1 MRIDQNHAGV
11 MFDCQGQVFLPA
23 GKRLPCKIRNQ
34 SWEQFATPPQARI
47 TFDHST
53 METQA

>member
-1 MRIDQNHAGV
+1 MRIDQNHAGI
-11 MFDCQGQVFLPA
+11 MFDCGGRVFLPA
-23 GKRLPCKIRNQ
+23 GKRLPCKIRKQ

-53 METQA
+53 MGTQA